1 MKAKTKTKKTLTGQQ
16 CQVIGN
22 LMVDILSGEISAETR
37 LKLRKQD
44 RTKIPEPYNHLVS
57 CTRGSGMDGR
67 ELARNLL
74 EELRIICAEL
84 QEK

>member
-37 LKLRKQD
+37 LKLRK
-44 RTKIPEPYNHLVS
+44 
-57 CTRGSGMDGR
+57 
-67 ELARNLL
+67 
-74 EELRIICAEL
+74 
-84 QEK
+84 